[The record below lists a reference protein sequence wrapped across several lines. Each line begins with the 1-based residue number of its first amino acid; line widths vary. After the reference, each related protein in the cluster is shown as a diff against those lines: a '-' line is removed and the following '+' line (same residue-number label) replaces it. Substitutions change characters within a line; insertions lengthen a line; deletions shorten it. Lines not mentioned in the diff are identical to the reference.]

1 MQTCANAS
9 DELWPKAMGRKSEK
23 ASMLQFDGFVYGI
36 SLFLVLSLNLLNYFF
51 FKVKLQMQA
60 KLFWLKQNTSFYPAK
75 KFDFLQCLVLG

>member
-36 SLFLVLSLNLLNYFF
+36 SLFLVLSLNLLNFF
-51 FKVKLQMQA
+51 FKSKTPNASKIILA
-60 KLFWLKQNTSFYPAK
+60 ETKYFILSSK
-75 KFDFLQCLVLG
+75 KV